1 MTMIRNLLKPLI
13 CATLAVLVSY
23 VTLGPI
29 MQPAT
34 LRWNANLPLVA
45 AVHADAADPGPHNG

>member
-1 MTMIRNLLKPLI
+1 MTMIRNSLKSMI
-13 CATLAVLVSY
+13 FGALALLVSY

-34 LRWNANLPLVA
+34 LVSHSSLTAVV
-45 AVHADAADPGPHNG
+45 AVHADAAGRPA